1 MFFPERIA
9 SVHVSAGAARKHRP
23 GDPRRAPCIV
33 GNAIVKV
40 VVHAPIFFALNMAYF
55 MYRVWPAYI
64 KQTTTPSVSD
74 FIVRHAADL
83 APSAARVRLSS
94 SLSRSSRTRSR
105 IARKDAGVGDRA
117 RVCGH
122 LRRYHL
128 QPGSN
133 VAHRPV
139 T

>member
-1 MFFPERIA
+1 LHQFTLVLALLESIVLVILVALIA
-9 SVHVSAGAARKHRP
+9 KAIVF
-23 GDPRRAPCIV
+23 PCIV

-40 VVHAPIFFALNMAYF
+40 VVHAPIFFALNMASL

-94 SLSRSSRTRSR
+94 FLSRSSRTRSR
-105 IARKDAGVGDRA
+105 IARRDA
-117 RVCGH
+117 VCG
-122 LRRYHL
+122 
-128 QPGSN
+128 
-133 VAHRPV
+133 
-139 T
+139 